1 MTSINYQIFDDILIG
16 NFMKTTWHGAWSE
29 TTLYPDFSPYVA
41 KYADIGKAKTKN
53 DLSAY
58 FKEYKKRMD
67 IKGIVDIFQQ
77 KIEKKSKNT
86 FRSWVAEDSATYQL
100 SKKLYYSVR

>member
-1 MTSINYQIFDDILIG
+1 
-16 NFMKTTWHGAWSE
+16 
-29 TTLYPDFSPYVA
+29 
-41 KYADIGKAKTKN
+41 
-53 DLSAY
+53 
-58 FKEYKKRMD
+58 MD

>member
-1 MTSINYQIFDDILIG
+1 
-16 NFMKTTWHGAWSE
+16 MKTTWHGAWSE